1 MHENAQKVE
10 WKMWLSHGYSMVKI
24 AGLDDAFSE
33 LFELKENPV
42 RKEKEKKERRKK
54 SYKIEKPKEGHFL
67 V

>member
-1 MHENAQKVE
+1 
-10 WKMWLSHGYSMVKI
+10 MVKI